1 MNFTTSKSG
10 ATQTVADSSAII
22 IPISAKPT
30 TKAAVD
36 RVTELERLAALDTG
50 QYEVERK
57 NAAAKLGFRAPVLD
71 ELREEKRREMKL
83 DSPSVGD
90 AGQGRTLQFREFLP
104 WPDEMEGG
112 RIATALSAT
121 FKRFVRMSDAK
132 ADTCA
137 FWVLLDWTIDKFQI
151 APRLCITSPTK
162 QCGKSTLLELLG
174 RVSHRPLN
182 SGSVTPAA
190 LFRAIEQ
197 FHPTFLLDENEK
209 FLEVGSDFHA
219 LLNQGH
225 RRGQFV
231 IRTQGDNH
239 ELVMFD
245 TFCMVAFA
253 RNGRIPDDLEQR
265 SIVIELQRRLPG
277 EPLEVIKEECEHLD
291 NLARM
296 CQRWADDY
304 RDAIAEAPAPD
315 MGELIN
321 RRADNWRPL
330 FTIADIIGSDWPD
343 RIRDA
348 CAELTK
354 NDADSN
360 DTLLL
365 SDIMVVFDEEKKT
378 DRLFSE
384 TICEG
389 LAAMEGRPWAE
400 YAKSGRPITKNQL
413 AARLRRFKA
422 DAECKIPIEPKTIWI
437 GSQSKRGY
445 ERHQFVEAWDRYLP
459 QGDSPNRPSGRQT
472 PDETGTSR
480 TFQGVNQGVRE
491 TSAGMSGVSGLS
503 QPDTPRD
510 THLTPQLT
518 LQKCEKPA
526 PNGESDT
533 LTPCRG
539 GASTPQEVCGFCGKP
554 GTLYPAAYGD
564 AETALHTECRAPW
577 IASL

>member
-1 MNFTTSKSG
+1 MTFTTLNSS
-10 ATQTVADSSAII
+10 TVEPITVDSSIV
-22 IPISAKPT
+22 IPFNSAT
-30 TKAAVD
+30 TPPVD
-36 RVTELERLAALDTG
+36 RVVELERLAALDTG

-57 NAAAKLGFRAPVLD
+57 NAAAKLGFRAVVLD
-71 ELREEKRREMKL
+71 GLREEKRREMKL
-83 DSPSVGD
+83 DSPSLSG
-90 AGQGRTLQFREFLP
+90 AGQGRVLQFREFLP
-104 WPDEMEGG
+104 WADEIEGD
-112 RIATALSAT
+112 RVTSALSAT

-132 ADTCA
+132 ADACA
-137 FWVLLDWTIDKFQI
+137 LWVLLDWTIDKFPI

-277 EPLEVIKEECEHLD
+277 EPLEVLKEECEHLD
-291 NLARM
+291 NLSRM
-296 CQRWADDY
+296 CQRWADDCK
-304 RDAIAEAPAPD
+304 DAIAEAPAPN

-321 RRADNWRPL
+321 RTADNWRPL

-354 NDADSN
+354 NDPDSN

-365 SDIMVVFDEEKKT
+365 GDIKAAFDDERKT

-384 TICEG
+384 TLCEA

-400 YAKSGRPITKNQL
+400 YGKSGRPITKNQL

-422 DAECKIPIEPKTIWI
+422 DAECKVPIEPKTTWI
-437 GSQSKRGY
+437 GSQSRRGY
-445 ERHQFVEAWDRYLP
+445 ERHQFVEAWDRYLTQEHP
-459 QGDSPNRPSGRQT
+459 PNRPSGRQT
-472 PDETGTSR
+472 PDETGTSG
-480 TFQGVNQGVRE
+480 TFQGVNQGVRGV
-491 TSAGMSGVSGLS
+491 SAGVSEVSGPS
-503 QPDTPRD
+503 QPDTLPD

-526 PNGESDT
+526 PNAQSDT
-533 LTPCRG
+533 LTPCKG

-554 GTLYPAAYGD
+554 GKLYPTAYGG